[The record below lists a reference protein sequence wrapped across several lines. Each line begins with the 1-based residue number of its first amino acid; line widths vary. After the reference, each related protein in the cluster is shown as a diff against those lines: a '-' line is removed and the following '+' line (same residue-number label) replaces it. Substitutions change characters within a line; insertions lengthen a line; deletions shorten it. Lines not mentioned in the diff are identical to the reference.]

1 MSQFPG
7 KKIQDEL
14 EGLKKL
20 VLNTNSYSSHNYER
34 FNEFRKLAFETSIT
48 EEEKNTNNDLDR
60 PNIEANVTTAY
71 ISRLCGEFS
80 KQEPS
85 IEVAFDENSS
95 GLNPEIIP
103 VVEGHIRHILDDAKK
118 SNTQYHT
125 YRDGL
130 SGGFSVMKVFT
141 EYANSKSFRQVIKLR
156 KAKYPTL
163 CGFDPYATEPHKGDG
178 NYAFELYPKTKK
190 DFEEEYEGV
199 DLSEFKFGASQSI
212 GGFNWSFNTGQED
225 VLLICSMIKKKKRKA
240 KILELA
246 DDKVMTEQEY
256 KVFLEEWRNSGK
268 IEQPPAIAN
277 SRWTNI
283 NTICQYVFIENK
295 ILSYKETDFNE
306 LNLIYGDGDSI
317 DLYDNRKG
325 SIKEFARPFIFNTKG
340 AQQLK
345 NLGLQ
350 ALANYLENLCQHK
363 FIVMKEA
370 IPEEKDY
377 MAALTQPQKANT
389 IVVNA
394 YMDNDPNKPIPNPI
408 IPVQPQACPPEITN
422 AIGMADQI
430 IQNELGSYDA
440 SLGINNNQL
449 SGVAIVEA
457 ATQSQAAAMPY
468 VVNYMCA
475 LNQAANIIVDL
486 IPKYYKTPMTI
497 PIIDKEGKRSYQLIN
512 QPGGIDLNY
521 DSNVLNVKVTAG
533 VNFAIQKARALQQ
546 IIALCQASPGFA
558 KFMEVKGLKVLV
570 DNIEIRGSD
579 ILKQLAEQ
587 YLKEVEQQQMQQQ
600 QMQAQ
605 MMQNNPQILD
615 QKTKQFNAQANAA
628 LKSKELELK
637 EQELQIKKETAQA
650 QHDATIARAH
660 AEEVRANIDIKLKQM
675 DMHHRHGKEVVE
687 MAHKVH
693 GKESQ

>member
-1 MSQFPG
+1 MSQYPG
-7 KKIQDEL
+7 KKVQDEL
-14 EGLKKL
+14 LGLKKL
-20 VLNTNSYSSHNYER
+20 VQNTNNYFSHNYER
-34 FNEFRKLAFETSIT
+34 FNEFRKFVFETSIT
-48 EEEKNTNNDLDR
+48 EKEKDVNNDLDR

-85 IEVAFDENSS
+85 IEVSFDENTN

-125 YRDGL
+125 YRDSL
-130 SGGFSVMKVFT
+130 SGGFGVMKVFT
-141 EYANSKSFRQVIKLR
+141 EFANPKSFKQVIKLR
-156 KAKYPTL
+156 KSKYPTL
-163 CGFDPYATEPHKGDG
+163 CGFDPYSTEPHKGDG

-190 DFEEEYEGV
+190 DFEEEYPDV
-199 DLSEFKFGASQSI
+199 DLSEIKFTASDSI
-212 GGFNWSFNTGQED
+212 GGFSWSFNTGQDD
-225 VLLICSMIKKKKRKA
+225 VILICNMFKKKKRKM

-246 DDKVMTEQEY
+246 DDRVMSEDEY
-256 KVFLEEWRNSGK
+256 KDFLEEWKMSGR
-268 IEQPPAIAN
+268 IEQPPTIAN
-277 SRWTNI
+277 TRWTNI
-283 NTICQYVFIENK
+283 HTICQYQFIENK
-295 ILSYKETDFNE
+295 ILKYKETDFNE
-306 LNLIYGDGDSI
+306 LPIVYDDGDSI
-317 DLYDNRKG
+317 DLYDNKKG
-325 SIKEFARPFIFNTKG
+325 SIKEFTRPFIYNTKG

-377 MAALTQPQKANT
+377 MVALTQPQKANT

-408 IPVQPQACPPEITN
+408 MPVHPQACPPEISNT
-422 AIGMADQI
+422 IGMADQI

-440 SLGINNNQL
+440 ALGINNNQL

-468 VVNYMCA
+468 VVNYMSA
-475 LNQAANIIVDL
+475 LNQVANIIVDL

-497 PIIDKEGKRSYQLIN
+497 PIIDKEGKRTYQLIN

-521 DSNVLNVKVTAG
+521 DSNVLNIKVTAG

-579 ILKQLAEQ
+579 ILKQLADE
-587 YLKEVEQQQMQQQ
+587 YLKEMQQQQMQQQ
-600 QMQAQ
+600 QMQEQ
-605 MMQNNPQILD
+605 MMQNNPAILD
-615 QKTKQFNAQANAA
+615 QRTKQFNAQANAA
-628 LKSKELELK
+628 LKSKELEIK

-650 QHDATIARAH
+650 QHDAAIARAH
-660 AEEVRANIDIKLKQM
+660 AEEVRANIDIRLKQM
-675 DMHHRHGKEVVE
+675 DLHHRHGKDVVE
-687 MAHKVH
+687 MAHRVH
-693 GKESQ
+693 GNEGQ